1 MIFLGRKT
9 IANVSFAKKK
19 IQYRKSCNSLAQKV
33 SKKYNYTNPNRLKF
47 RNECLH

>member
-1 MIFLGRKT
+1 MIYFGRKT

-19 IQYRKSCNSLAQKV
+19 NSI
-33 SKKYNYTNPNRLKF
+33 SKELQFLSSESVQEVYTYPNRLKL